1 MNSATNFYFN
11 IASTDAVA
19 TSLTYNTGQ
28 WYHVVWTISSTGVWN
43 LYVNNS
49 NVIVNNNIGI
59 NGTAPFGASSSN
71 NWFFNETGQP
81 LRGLY
86 GYILD
91 FRVYQKTLTSTEV
104 GYLYNNQV
112 QRY

>member
-1 MNSATNFYFN
+1 MVSTTSFYFN
-11 IASTDAVA
+11 TASTASAV
-19 TSLTYNTGQ
+19 TSTYNTGQ

-71 NWFFNETGQP
+71 NWFFNEAGQTT
-81 LRGLY
+81 RGLY